1 MRPGET
7 RLEDYKISQLKQRVD
22 ELCEKIK
29 AGISLEKFF
38 QQEKRL
44 RGYCYRLFPEKIS
57 LYDLIYRSRFRRI
70 WEQFRAE
77 TIEFE
82 EDEVEKTDKY

>member
-29 AGISLEKFF
+29 AGGVIVIGFSREKSLFM
-38 QQEKRL
+38 
-44 RGYCYRLFPEKIS
+44 I
-57 LYDLIYRSRFRRI
+57 
-70 WEQFRAE
+70 
-77 TIEFE
+77 
-82 EDEVEKTDKY
+82 